1 MLSFL
6 YVKKECSTGKVLNPK
21 TNRCIKDIPIC
32 GQDEV
37 LRDGKCVCGK
47 NIYGMKKNKN
57 VYVLHLL
64 KELGIVETKITIM
77 RIISKFPKI
86 YKVYLNIPYK
96 NKDLGVKWDYTEK
109 IIN

>member
-6 YVKKECSTGKVLNPK
+6 YVKKECSTGKVLKPK

-47 NIYGMKKNKN
+47 KHIWDEKKQKCICLTFIKRTRYCRDKN
-57 VYVLHLL
+57 NYNA
-64 KELGIVETKITIM
+64 
-77 RIISKFPKI
+77 
-86 YKVYLNIPYK
+86 YY
-96 NKDLGVKWDYTEK
+96 
-109 IIN
+109 